1 MSDVLLVNHCIPE
14 ERAGDVP
21 LVNHCIP
28 EERGRDMDPSAD
40 PRTPLRGSA
49 EGAHTSAE
57 GGPQICGHTKNPY
70 THTKNTAHTLAQEG
84 FAQEE
89 EEVVLRERGTT
100 KTLAEVASI
109 LRLPVTP
116 ELQRLVEEYAE
127 VPDLSLAGEAD
138 RFCEWI
144 ADPTRNRRHQPITPG
159 FFRTWIKN
167 EVAALRR
174 KEVER
179 EQLRE
184 VVKEQG
190 VGGHNSV
197 GPVDSASHQA
207 VAMAMYPDMSDLSR
221 KYEQMKLELKLKK
234 QMQSK
239 KEPGAPAS

>member
-1 MSDVLLVNHCIPE
+1 
-14 ERAGDVP
+14 
-21 LVNHCIP
+21 
-28 EERGRDMDPSAD
+28 MDPSAN
-40 PRTPLRGSA
+40 PRTPLRGLA
-49 EGAHTSAE
+49 EGSHQSAE
-57 GGPQICGHTKNPY
+57 GGPQISGHTKTPY
-70 THTKNTAHTLAQEG
+70 THTKNTANTLAQEG
-84 FAQEE
+84 FAQENE
-89 EEVVLRERGTT
+89 EEVCLRERGTA

-116 ELQRLVEEYAE
+116 ELRRLVEEYAG

-138 RFCEWI
+138 RACEWI
-144 ADPTRNRRHQPITPG
+144 ADPTRNRKHQPMTPG

-190 VGGHNSV
+190 VGGQGKAAST
-197 GPVDSASHQA
+197 VDSASHQA

-221 KYEQMKLELKLKK
+221 KYEQMKLDLKLKK
-234 QMQSK
+234 QSK
-239 KEPGAPAS
+239 KEPEQYAS